1 MYKSVNL
8 FVYSIYMKL
17 IFSSKK
23 ISASNPNQ
31 SEKISKNKMPIAFN
45 CNTKIPNNI
54 FSNVAGAK
62 RGCSSCG
69 K

>member
-1 MYKSVNL
+1 MYKFINL

-23 ISASNPNQ
+23 ISSKQSNQTEN
-31 SEKISKNKMPIAFN
+31 ISKNKMPIAFN

-62 RGCSSCG
+62 KGCSSCG

>member
-17 IFSSKK
+17 LFSSKK
-23 ISASNPNQ
+23 ILSREPNQ
-31 SEKISKNKMPIAFN
+31 SENISKNKMPIAFN
-45 CNTKIPNNI
+45 SNTKISNNI

-62 RGCSSCG
+62 KGCSSCG

>member
-8 FVYSIYMKL
+8 FVYIIYMKL

-23 ISASNPNQ
+23 ISASQPNH
-31 SEKISKNKMPIAFN
+31 SENISKNKMPITFN

>member
-1 MYKSVNL
+1 
-8 FVYSIYMKL
+8 MKL

-23 ISASNPNQ
+23 ISSKQSNQTEN
-31 SEKISKNKMPIAFN
+31 ISKNKMPIAFN

-62 RGCSSCG
+62 KGCSSCG

>member
-23 ISASNPNQ
+23 ISTSNLNQ